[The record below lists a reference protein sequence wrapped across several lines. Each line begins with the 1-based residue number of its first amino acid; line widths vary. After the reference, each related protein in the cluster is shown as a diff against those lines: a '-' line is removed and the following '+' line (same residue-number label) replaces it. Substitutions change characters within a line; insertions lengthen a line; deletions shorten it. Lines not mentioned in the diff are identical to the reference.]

1 MADQPS
7 ADLLIKDARIVP
19 FRSRTELG
27 ALRRGDPHPG
37 ALAAPPPPG
46 EPVDVRI
53 KAGRV
58 VEVGQGLSA
67 PGTRVL
73 EAEGSFLIPGLWD
86 AHAHLDMEAARSAR
100 IDTLAT
106 RSAEEALE
114 LVARALRDH
123 PAGSPPATSPP
134 ATSPPATIQGF
145 GHRLSN
151 WPRVPTVAELDAVTG
166 EVPTLLISGDVHSG
180 WLNSAALRVF
190 GLPGASAQDP
200 GAPMKEDPW
209 FALLDRL
216 DEVPGTREL
225 RESGYR
231 QVLAD
236 MLSRGVTGVVDMSW
250 SEDPDDWPRRLRAMA
265 DEGVLPQVLP
275 RIRIGVYRGKLERW
289 IARGLRTGTA
299 LAGSPRLP
307 DGSPVLVQGPL
318 KVIADGSMGSGSAHM
333 CEPYPAELGLEHACG
348 VVNIDRAELTDL
360 MAYASRQGYEMA
372 IHAIGDAAVDDVA
385 AAFVHS
391 GAVGRLEH
399 AQLLPADALAEPDGA
414 LRRLVGCGIELS
426 VQPAHLIDDWA
437 AVGRVWPGLEGRT
450 YAFADMV
457 AAGALLQLGS
467 DAPVAPLDPWLA
479 MSAAVGRRT
488 PDGSVWSP
496 DQRLTAEEALAASV
510 NGAGPVAVG
519 SQADLVLLAEDP
531 LRLEAEELAGSRPVA
546 TVVAGAMACLQG

>member
-1 MADQPS
+1 MADLPS
-7 ADLLIKDARIVP
+7 ADLLIRDARIVP

-27 ALRRGDPHPG
+27 ALRRGGSVPSSLDT
-37 ALAAPPPPG
+37 PPCPG
-46 EPVDVRI
+46 EPGDVRV
-53 KAGRV
+53 AGGRV
-58 VEVGQGLSA
+58 VEVGRGLRA
-67 PGTRVL
+67 PGAQVL
-73 EAEGSFLIPGLWD
+73 DAGGAFLIPGLWD

-106 RSAEEALE
+106 RNAEEELE
-114 LVARALRDH
+114 LVAKELRDL
-123 PAGSPPATSPP
+123 PNGAEPV
-134 ATSPPATIQGF
+134 TIQGF

-166 EVPTLLISGDVHSG
+166 EIPTLLISGDVHSG

-190 GLPGASAQDP
+190 GLPGASAQDL
-200 GAPMKEDPW
+200 GAPLKEDPW

-236 MLSRGVTGVVDMSW
+236 MLARGVTGVVDMSW
-250 SEDPDDWPRRLRAMA
+250 SEDPDDWPLRLQTMA
-265 DEGVLPQVLP
+265 AQGVLPEVLP
-275 RIRIGVYRGKLERW
+275 RIRIGVYRDKLERW
-289 IARGLRTGTA
+289 IAKGLRTGTE
-299 LAGSPRLP
+299 LAGSPHLP

-333 CEPYPAELGLEHACG
+333 CEPYPTELGLEHACG

-360 MAYASRQGYEMA
+360 MVHASRQGYEMA

-385 AAFVHS
+385 AAFALS
-391 GAVGRLEH
+391 GAAGRLEH
-399 AQLLPADALAEPDGA
+399 AQLLPADALDEPDGA
-414 LRRLVGCGIELS
+414 LRRLVACGVELS

-437 AVGRVWPGLEGRT
+437 AVSRVWPGLEGRT

-457 AAGALLQLGS
+457 AGGALLQLGS

-479 MSAAVGRRT
+479 MSAAVGRKT

-510 NGAGPVAVG
+510 NGAGPVTVG

-531 LRLEAEELAGSRPVA
+531 LRLGAEELARVRPLA
-546 TVVAGAMACLQG
+546 TIVAGAVAHQRI

>member
-1 MADQPS
+1 MCLKWSMADQPS
-7 ADLLIKDARIVP
+7 ADLLIRNARIVP

-27 ALRRGDPHPG
+27 ALRRGDSHPG
-37 ALAAPPPPG
+37 ALASSPAAG

-53 KAGRV
+53 EAGRV
-58 VEVGQGLSA
+58 VEVGRRLGA
-67 PGTRVL
+67 PGVRAFP
-73 EAEGSFLIPGLWD
+73 AEGSFLIPGLWD

-114 LVARALRDH
+114 LVAQALRDH
-123 PAGSPPATSPP
+123 PAGSR
-134 ATSPPATIQGF
+134 PATIQGF

-151 WPRVPTVAELDAVTG
+151 WPRVPTVAELDEVTG
-166 EVPTLLISGDVHSG
+166 EIPTLLISGDVHSG
-180 WLNSAALRVF
+180 WLNSAALRAL
-190 GLPGASAQDP
+190 GLPGASTQDP

-236 MLSRGVTGVVDMSW
+236 ILARGITGVVDMSW

-265 DEGVLPQVLP
+265 DQGVLPEVLP
-275 RIRIGVYRGKLERW
+275 RIRIGVYRDKLERW
-289 IARGLRTGTA
+289 IARDLRTGTA
-299 LAGSPRLP
+299 LAGSPHLP

-333 CEPYPAELGLEHACG
+333 CEPYPSELGLEHARG
-348 VVNIDRAELTDL
+348 VVNINRVELTDL
-360 MAYASRQGYEMA
+360 MTHASQQGYEMA
-372 IHAIGDAAVDDVA
+372 VHAIGDAAVDDVA
-385 AAFVHS
+385 AAFAHS
-391 GAVGRLEH
+391 GAAGRLEH
-399 AQLLPADALAEPDGA
+399 AQLLPADALDEPDGA
-414 LRRLVGCGIELS
+414 LRRLVDCGVELS
-426 VQPAHLIDDWA
+426 IQPAHLIDDWA
-437 AVGRVWPGLEGRT
+437 AVSRVWPGLEGRT
-450 YAFADMV
+450 YAFGDMV

-531 LRLEAEELAGSRPVA
+531 LRVGAEELAGVRPVA
-546 TVVAGAMACLQG
+546 TMVAGAVAHLRG

>member
-7 ADLLIKDARIVP
+7 ADLIIRDVRIVP

-27 ALRRGDPHPG
+27 GLRGCGRGPG
-37 ALAAPPPPG
+37 SLDAPPCPG
-46 EPVDVRI
+46 EPVDVRVTG
-53 KAGRV
+53 GRV
-58 VEVGQGLSA
+58 VEVGRGLRA
-67 PGTRVL
+67 PGAQVL
-73 EAEGSFLIPGLWD
+73 DAGGAFLIPGLWD

-114 LVARALRDH
+114 LVARSLRDL
-123 PAGSPPATSPP
+123 PAGSR
-134 ATSPPATIQGF
+134 PATIQGF

-151 WPRVPTVAELDAVTG
+151 WPRLPTVAELDAVTG
-166 EVPTLLISGDVHSG
+166 DIPTLLISGDVHSG
-180 WLNSAALRVF
+180 WLNSAALRIF
-190 GLPGASAQDP
+190 GLPQASAQDP
-200 GAPMKEDPW
+200 GAPLKEDPW

-225 RESGYR
+225 RESGYQ

-236 MLSRGVTGVVDMSW
+236 MLARGVTGVVDMSW
-250 SEDPDDWPRRLRAMA
+250 SEDPDDWPRRLEAM
-265 DEGVLPQVLP
+265 ETQGVLPEVLP
-275 RIRIGVYRGKLERW
+275 RIRVAVYRDKLEHW
-289 IARGLRTGTA
+289 IARGLRTGTE
-299 LAGSPRLP
+299 LAGSPHLP

-360 MAYASRQGYEMA
+360 MARAGRQGYEMA

-385 AAFVHS
+385 AAFALS
-391 GAVGRLEH
+391 GAAGRLEH
-399 AQLLPADALAEPDGA
+399 AQLLPADALDEPDGA
-414 LRRLVGCGIELS
+414 LRRLVGCGVELS

-457 AAGALLQLGS
+457 ASGTLLQLGS

-479 MSAAVGRRT
+479 MAAAVGRKT

-531 LRLEAEELAGSRPVA
+531 LRLEAEDLARVRPLA
-546 TVVAGAMACLQG
+546 TIVAGAVAHQRI

>member
-1 MADQPS
+1 MADEPS
-7 ADLLIKDARIVP
+7 ADLLLRNVRIVP
-19 FRSRTELG
+19 FRTRTELG
-27 ALRRGDPHPG
+27 ALRRRGSQPG
-37 ALAAPPPPG
+37 GLAAPPPPC
-46 EPVDVRI
+46 EPVDVRV
-53 KAGRV
+53 AQGRV
-58 VEVGQGLSA
+58 IEVGPRLSTA
-67 PGTRVL
+67 GERVL
-73 EAEGSFLIPGLWD
+73 EADGAFLVPGLWD

-106 RSAEEALE
+106 RSAEQALA
-114 LVARALRDH
+114 LVAQALRDV
-123 PAGSPPATSPP
+123 PSGSR
-134 ATSPPATIQGF
+134 PATIQGF

-190 GLPGASAQDP
+190 GLPEASAQDP
-200 GAPMKEDPW
+200 GAPLKEDPW

-231 QVLAD
+231 QVLTD
-236 MLSRGVTGVVDMSW
+236 MLARGVTGVVDMSW
-250 SEDPDDWPRRLRAMA
+250 SEDPDDWPRRLEAMEA
-265 DEGVLPQVLP
+265 QGTRPRVLP
-275 RIRIGVYRGKLERW
+275 RIRVGVYRDKLERW
-289 IARGLRTGTA
+289 LARGLRTGVA
-299 LAGSPRLP
+299 LAGSPLLP

-318 KVIADGSMGSGSAHM
+318 KVIADGSMGSASAHM
-333 CEPYPAELGLEHACG
+333 CEPYPAALGMEHTHG
-348 VVNIDRAELTDL
+348 VANIDRAELTDL
-360 MAYASRQGYEMA
+360 LTRACRQGYEMA
-372 IHAIGDAAVDDVA
+372 IHAIGDAAVNDVA
-385 AAFVHS
+385 AAFACS
-391 GAVGRLEH
+391 GATGRLEH
-399 AQLLPADALAEPDGA
+399 AQLLPADALDEPDGA
-414 LRRLVGCGIELS
+414 LRRLVGCGVELS

-437 AVGRVWPGLEGRT
+437 AVSRVWPGLEGRT

-496 DQRLTAEEALAASV
+496 EQRLTAEEALAASV

-519 SQADLVLLAEDP
+519 SAGDLVLLEQDP
-531 LRLEAEELAGSRPVA
+531 LRLGAEELGRVRPVA
-546 TVVAGAMACLQG
+546 TVVAGAVAHLRA

>member
-73 EAEGSFLIPGLWD
+73 DAEGSFLIPGLWD

>member
-1 MADQPS
+1 MPKVAHDDHPS
-7 ADLLIKDARIVP
+7 ADLLIRDVRVVP
-19 FRSRTELG
+19 FRFRTELS
-27 ALRRGDPHPG
+27 ALRRGRSASG
-37 ALAAPPPPG
+37 ALAAPPPSP

-53 KAGRV
+53 EAGRV
-58 VEVGQGLSA
+58 VEVGRGLSA
-67 PGTRVL
+67 PGVRVL
-73 EAEGSFLIPGLWD
+73 QADGSFLIPGLWD

-100 IDTLAT
+100 INTLAT

-114 LVARALRDH
+114 LVVQVLQDR
-123 PAGSPPATSPP
+123 PADSQPT
-134 ATSPPATIQGF
+134 TIQGF

-151 WPRVPTVAELDAVTG
+151 WPRVPTVAELDEVTG
-166 EVPTLLISGDVHSG
+166 ETPTLLISGDVHSG
-180 WLNSAALRVF
+180 WLNSAALRAL

-231 QVLAD
+231 RVLAD
-236 MLSRGVTGVVDMSW
+236 MLARGITGVVDMSW
-250 SEDPDDWPRRLRAMA
+250 SEDPDDWPRRMRAMTA
-265 DEGVLPQVLP
+265 QGVLPEVLP
-275 RIRIGVYRGKLERW
+275 RIRIGVYRDKLERW
-289 IARGLRTGTA
+289 IAGGLRTGTA
-299 LAGSPRLP
+299 LAGSPYLP

-333 CEPYPAELGLEHACG
+333 YEPYPTELGLEHSHG

-360 MAYASRQGYEMA
+360 MAHAARQGYEMA

-385 AAFVHS
+385 AAFAHS
-391 GAVGRLEH
+391 GATGRLEH
-399 AQLLPADALAEPDGA
+399 AQLLPANALDEPDGA

-437 AVGRVWPGLEGRT
+437 AVSRVWPGLEERT
-450 YAFADMV
+450 YAFGDMV
-457 AAGALLQLGS
+457 SAGALLQLGS

-519 SQADLVLLAEDP
+519 SPADLVLLAEDP
-531 LRLEAEELAGSRPVA
+531 LRLGAEELAGVQPVA
-546 TVVAGAMACLQG
+546 TMVAGAVAHLRG

>member
-1 MADQPS
+1 M
-7 ADLLIKDARIVP
+7 RV
-19 FRSRTELG
+19 TG
-27 ALRRGDPHPG
+27 
-37 ALAAPPPPG
+37 
-46 EPVDVRI
+46 
-53 KAGRV
+53 GRV
-58 VEVGQGLSA
+58 VEVGRGLSA
-67 PGTRVL
+67 PGVRVL
-73 EAEGSFLIPGLWD
+73 QADGSFLIPGLWD

-100 IDTLAT
+100 IDTLST

-123 PAGSPPATSPP
+123 PAGSR
-134 ATSPPATIQGF
+134 PATIQGF

-151 WPRVPTVAELDAVTG
+151 WPRVPTVAELDDVTG
-166 EVPTLLISGDVHSG
+166 EIPTLLISGDVHSG
-180 WLNSAALRVF
+180 WLNSAALRAL

-236 MLSRGVTGVVDMSW
+236 MLARGITGVVDMSW
-250 SEDPDDWPRRLRAMA
+250 SEDPGDWPRRLQAMA
-265 DEGVLPQVLP
+265 TQGVLPEVLP
-275 RIRIGVYRGKLERW
+275 RIRIGVYRDKLELW
-289 IARGLRTGTA
+289 IARGLRTGTE
-299 LAGSPRLP
+299 LTGSPHLP

-333 CEPYPAELGLEHACG
+333 CEPYPTELGVEHPHG

-360 MAYASRQGYEMA
+360 MARAARQGYEMA

-385 AAFVHS
+385 AAFAHS
-391 GAVGRLEH
+391 GATGRLEH
-399 AQLLPADALAEPDGA
+399 AQLLPADALDEPDGA
-414 LRRLVGCGIELS
+414 LRRLVGCGVELS

-437 AVGRVWPGLEGRT
+437 AVSRVWPGLEGRT
-450 YAFADMV
+450 YAFGDMV
-457 AAGALLQLGS
+457 SAGALLQLGS

-519 SQADLVLLAEDP
+519 SPADLVLLAEDP
-531 LRLEAEELAGSRPVA
+531 LRLGAEELAGVHPVA
-546 TVVAGAMACLQG
+546 TMVAGAVAHLRG

>member
-1 MADQPS
+1 MADLPS
-7 ADLLIKDARIVP
+7 ADLLIRDARIVP

-27 ALRRGDPHPG
+27 ALRRDGSGPG
-37 ALAAPPPPG
+37 SLDTPPCPG
-46 EPVDVRI
+46 EPVDVHV
-53 KAGRV
+53 AGGRV
-58 VEVGQGLSA
+58 VEVGRGLRV
-67 PGTRVL
+67 PGAQVL
-73 EAEGSFLIPGLWD
+73 DAGGAFLIPGLWD

-114 LVARALRDH
+114 LVAKGLRDL
-123 PAGSPPATSPP
+123 PTGAEPV
-134 ATSPPATIQGF
+134 TIQGF

-166 EVPTLLISGDVHSG
+166 EIPTLLISGDVHSG

-200 GAPMKEDPW
+200 GAPLKEDPW

-236 MLSRGVTGVVDMSW
+236 MLARGVTGVVDMSW
-250 SEDPDDWPRRLRAMA
+250 SEDPDDWPRRLQTMA
-265 DEGVLPQVLP
+265 AQGVLPEVLP
-275 RIRIGVYRGKLERW
+275 RIRIGVYRDKLERW
-289 IARGLRTGTA
+289 IAKGLRTGTE
-299 LAGSPRLP
+299 LAGSPHLP
-307 DGSPVLVQGPL
+307 DGSAVLVQGPL

-333 CEPYPAELGLEHACG
+333 CEPYPTELGLEHACG

-360 MAYASRQGYEMA
+360 MVHASRQGYEMA

-385 AAFVHS
+385 AAFALS
-391 GAVGRLEH
+391 GAAGRLEH
-399 AQLLPADALAEPDGA
+399 AQLLPADALDEPDGA
-414 LRRLVGCGIELS
+414 LRRLVACGVELS

-437 AVGRVWPGLEGRT
+437 AVSRVWPGLEERT

-457 AAGALLQLGS
+457 AGGALLQLGS

-479 MSAAVGRRT
+479 MSAAVGRKT

-510 NGAGPVAVG
+510 NGTGPVAVG
-519 SQADLVLLAEDP
+519 CPADLVLLAEDP
-531 LRLEAEELAGSRPVA
+531 LRLGAEELADVRPVA
-546 TVVAGAMACLQG
+546 TMVAGAVAPSQN

>member
-1 MADQPS
+1 MADEPS
-7 ADLLIKDARIVP
+7 ADLLLRDVRIVP
-19 FRSRTELG
+19 FRTRTELG
-27 ALRRGDPHPG
+27 ALRRRGSQPG
-37 ALAAPPPPG
+37 GLAAPPPPC
-46 EPVDVRI
+46 EPADVRV
-53 KAGRV
+53 AQGRV
-58 VEVGQGLSA
+58 IEVGPRLSTA
-67 PGTRVL
+67 GEKVL
-73 EAEGSFLIPGLWD
+73 EADGAFLVPGLWD

-106 RSAEEALE
+106 RSAEEALA
-114 LVARALRDH
+114 LVAQALRDV
-123 PAGSPPATSPP
+123 PSGSR
-134 ATSPPATIQGF
+134 PATIQGF

-190 GLPGASAQDP
+190 GLPEASAQDP
-200 GAPMKEDPW
+200 GAPLKEDPW

-231 QVLAD
+231 QVLTD
-236 MLSRGVTGVVDMSW
+236 MLARGVTGVVDMSW
-250 SEDPDDWPRRLRAMA
+250 SEDPDDWPRRLEAMA
-265 DEGVLPQVLP
+265 AQGTRPRVLP
-275 RIRIGVYRGKLERW
+275 RIRVGVYRDKLERW
-289 IARGLRTGTA
+289 IARGLRTGVA
-299 LAGSPRLP
+299 LAGSPLLP

-318 KVIADGSMGSGSAHM
+318 KVIADGSMGSASAHM
-333 CEPYPAELGLEHACG
+333 CEPYPAELGMEHTHG
-348 VVNIDRAELTDL
+348 VANIDRAELTDL
-360 MAYASRQGYEMA
+360 MTRACRQGYEMA
-372 IHAIGDAAVDDVA
+372 IHAIGDAAVNDVA
-385 AAFVHS
+385 AAFARS
-391 GAVGRLEH
+391 GATGRLEH
-399 AQLLPADALAEPDGA
+399 AQLLPADALDEPDGA
-414 LRRLVGCGIELS
+414 LRRLVGCDVELS

-437 AVGRVWPGLEGRT
+437 AVSRVWPGLEGRT

-496 DQRLTAEEALAASV
+496 EQRLTAEEALAASV

-519 SQADLVLLAEDP
+519 SPGDLVLLEQDP
-531 LRLEAEELAGSRPVA
+531 LRLGAEELARVRPVA
-546 TVVAGAMACLQG
+546 TVVAGAVAHLRA

>member
-7 ADLLIKDARIVP
+7 ADLLIRDARIVP
-19 FRSRTELG
+19 FRSRTELR

-53 KAGRV
+53 EAGRV

-67 PGTRVL
+67 PGARVFQ
-73 EAEGSFLIPGLWD
+73 AEGSFLVPGLWD

-123 PAGSPPATSPP
+123 PAGSR
-134 ATSPPATIQGF
+134 PATIQGF

-166 EVPTLLISGDVHSG
+166 EIPTLLISGDVHSG

-190 GLPGASAQDP
+190 SLPGASAQDP

-236 MLSRGVTGVVDMSW
+236 MLSRGITGVVDMSW
-250 SEDPDDWPRRLRAMA
+250 SEDPDDWPRRLRAMT
-265 DEGVLPQVLP
+265 DQGVLPQVLP
-275 RIRIGVYRGKLERW
+275 RIRIGVYRDKLERW

-333 CEPYPAELGLEHACG
+333 CEPYPSELGVDHPHG
-348 VVNIDRAELTDL
+348 VVNID
-360 MAYASRQGYEMA
+360 
-372 IHAIGDAAVDDVA
+372 
-385 AAFVHS
+385 
-391 GAVGRLEH
+391 
-399 AQLLPADALAEPDGA
+399 
-414 LRRLVGCGIELS
+414 
-426 VQPAHLIDDWA
+426 
-437 AVGRVWPGLEGRT
+437 
-450 YAFADMV
+450 
-457 AAGALLQLGS
+457 
-467 DAPVAPLDPWLA
+467 
-479 MSAAVGRRT
+479 
-488 PDGSVWSP
+488 
-496 DQRLTAEEALAASV
+496 
-510 NGAGPVAVG
+510 
-519 SQADLVLLAEDP
+519 
-531 LRLEAEELAGSRPVA
+531 
-546 TVVAGAMACLQG
+546 

>member
-1 MADQPS
+1 MVDLPS
-7 ADLLIKDARIVP
+7 ADLLIRDARIVP

-27 ALRRGDPHPG
+27 ALRRDGSGPG
-37 ALAAPPPPG
+37 SLDTPPCPG
-46 EPVDVRI
+46 EPGDVHV
-53 KAGRV
+53 AGGRV
-58 VEVGQGLSA
+58 VEVGRGLRV
-67 PGTRVL
+67 PGAQVL
-73 EAEGSFLIPGLWD
+73 DAGGAFLIPGLWD

-106 RSAEEALE
+106 RNAEEALE
-114 LVARALRDH
+114 LVAKELRDL
-123 PAGSPPATSPP
+123 PTGAEPV
-134 ATSPPATIQGF
+134 TIQGF

-151 WPRVPTVAELDAVTG
+151 WPRVPTIAELDAVTG
-166 EVPTLLISGDVHSG
+166 EIPTLLISGDVHSG

-190 GLPGASAQDP
+190 SLPGASAQDL
-200 GAPMKEDPW
+200 GAPLKEDPW

-236 MLSRGVTGVVDMSW
+236 MLARGVTGVVDMSW
-250 SEDPDDWPRRLRAMA
+250 SEDPDDWPRRLQTMA
-265 DEGVLPQVLP
+265 AQGVLPEVLP
-275 RIRIGVYRGKLERW
+275 RIRVGVYRDKLERW
-289 IARGLRTGTA
+289 IAKGLRTGTE
-299 LAGSPRLP
+299 LAGSPHLP

-333 CEPYPAELGLEHACG
+333 CEPYPTELGLEHACG

-360 MAYASRQGYEMA
+360 MARAGRQGYEMA

-385 AAFVHS
+385 AAFALS
-391 GAVGRLEH
+391 GAAGRLEH
-399 AQLLPADALAEPDGA
+399 AQLLPADALDEPDGA
-414 LRRLVGCGIELS
+414 LRRLVACGVELS

-437 AVGRVWPGLEGRT
+437 AVSRVWPGLEGRT

-510 NGAGPVAVG
+510 NGAGSVAVG

-531 LRLEAEELAGSRPVA
+531 LRLGAEELAGVRPVV
-546 TVVAGAMACLQG
+546 TVVAGAVAHLRG

>member
-1 MADQPS
+1 MADLPS
-7 ADLLIKDARIVP
+7 ADLLIRDARIVP

-27 ALRRGDPHPG
+27 ALRRDGSGPG
-37 ALAAPPPPG
+37 SLDTPPCPG
-46 EPVDVRI
+46 EPGDVRV
-53 KAGRV
+53 AGGRV
-58 VEVGQGLSA
+58 VEVGRGLRA
-67 PGTRVL
+67 PGAQVL
-73 EAEGSFLIPGLWD
+73 DAGGAFLIPGLWD

-114 LVARALRDH
+114 LVAKGLRDL
-123 PAGSPPATSPP
+123 PTGAEPV
-134 ATSPPATIQGF
+134 TIQGF

-166 EVPTLLISGDVHSG
+166 EIPTLLISGDVHSG

-200 GAPMKEDPW
+200 GAPLKEDPW

-236 MLSRGVTGVVDMSW
+236 MLARGVTGVVDMSW
-250 SEDPDDWPRRLRAMA
+250 SEDPDDWPRRLQTMA
-265 DEGVLPQVLP
+265 AQGVLPEVLP
-275 RIRIGVYRGKLERW
+275 RIRIGVYRDKLERW
-289 IARGLRTGTA
+289 IAKGLRTGTE
-299 LAGSPRLP
+299 LAGSPHLP
-307 DGSPVLVQGPL
+307 DGSAVLVQGPL

-333 CEPYPAELGLEHACG
+333 CEPYPTELGLEHACG

-360 MAYASRQGYEMA
+360 MARAGRQGYEMA

-385 AAFVHS
+385 AAFALS
-391 GAVGRLEH
+391 GAAGRLEH
-399 AQLLPADALAEPDGA
+399 AQLLPADALDEPDGA
-414 LRRLVGCGIELS
+414 LRRLVACGVELS

-437 AVGRVWPGLEGRT
+437 AVSRVWPGLEGRT

-457 AAGALLQLGS
+457 AGGALLQLGS

-479 MSAAVGRRT
+479 MSAAVGRKT

-519 SQADLVLLAEDP
+519 CPADLVLLAEDP
-531 LRLEAEELAGSRPVA
+531 LRLGAEELADVRPVA
-546 TVVAGAMACLQG
+546 TMVAGAVAPSQN

>member
-1 MADQPS
+1 MVDLPS
-7 ADLLIKDARIVP
+7 ADLLIRDARIAP

-27 ALRRGDPHPG
+27 ALRRDGSGPG
-37 ALAAPPPPG
+37 SLDTPPCPG
-46 EPVDVRI
+46 EPGDVHV
-53 KAGRV
+53 AGGRV
-58 VEVGQGLSA
+58 VEVGRGLRA
-67 PGTRVL
+67 PGAQVL
-73 EAEGSFLIPGLWD
+73 DAGGAFLIPGLWD

-114 LVARALRDH
+114 LVAKGLRDL
-123 PAGSPPATSPP
+123 PTGAEPV
-134 ATSPPATIQGF
+134 TIQGF

-166 EVPTLLISGDVHSG
+166 EIPTLLISGDVHSG

-200 GAPMKEDPW
+200 GAPLKEDPW

-236 MLSRGVTGVVDMSW
+236 MLARGVTGVVDMSW
-250 SEDPDDWPRRLRAMA
+250 SEDPGDWPRRLQTMA
-265 DEGVLPQVLP
+265 AQGVLPEVLP
-275 RIRIGVYRGKLERW
+275 RIRIGVYRDKLESW
-289 IARGLRTGTA
+289 IVKGLRTGTE
-299 LAGSPRLP
+299 LAGSPHLP
-307 DGSPVLVQGPL
+307 DGSAVLVQGPL

-333 CEPYPAELGLEHACG
+333 CEPYPTELGLEHACG

-360 MAYASRQGYEMA
+360 MARAGRQGYEMA

-385 AAFVHS
+385 AAFALS
-391 GAVGRLEH
+391 GAAGRLEH
-399 AQLLPADALAEPDGA
+399 AQLLPADALDEPDGA
-414 LRRLVGCGIELS
+414 LRRLVACGVELS

-437 AVGRVWPGLEGRT
+437 AVSRVWPGLEGRT

-457 AAGALLQLGS
+457 AGGALLQLGS

-479 MSAAVGRRT
+479 MSAAVGRKT

-519 SQADLVLLAEDP
+519 CPADLVLLAEDP
-531 LRLEAEELAGSRPVA
+531 LRLGAEELARVRPLA
-546 TVVAGAMACLQG
+546 TIVAGAVAHQRI